1 MHRTT
6 CAVERSDSSE
16 ARSCVEG
23 DISGD
28 HVEERMAGGERAVD
42 REVVSLRFRERV
54 HIFFFQAEDGIR
66 DYKVTG
72 VQTCALPICMSAGA
86 TGASRSASPPSTRNC
101 TGVAVPARAVASIQ
115 GAARLT
121 WGCCAT
127 RPYSDSGRP
136 PRMARNSRS
145 GRPLTVRTAR
155 ENSSSADWLIT
166 CTAKPRATPSMMA
179 TRAVAVRQGCWRSSC
194 QEKVRSRASMG
205 GWSLALGGLHALC
218 GQAQHA
224 VGTARGLDG
233 VRDQHQGGLVFPGLL
248 QQQFHDLCGRAGVQ
262 VADRKSVV

>member
-1 MHRTT
+1 MR
-6 CAVERSDSSE
+6 CWSSPGRLARAWAGQSGRRRSSASRDSRVAPS
-16 ARSCVEG
+16 ASSTSMRSTWPQRCRPSCSAPMS
-23 DISGD
+23 ITASGGPD
-28 HVEERMAGGERAVD
+28 AATVPAMRRVCMRPPSCHGRGVCRACSGVRPRASSAGA
-42 REVVSLRFRERV
+42 LRKTASGANRSSRPPPSN
-54 HIFFFQAEDGIR
+54 GR
-66 DYKVTG
+66 G
-72 VQTCALPICMSAGA
+72 MSAGA

-136 PRMARNSRS
+136 PCMARSSRS
-145 GRPLTVRTAR
+145 GWPLTVRTAR

-205 GWSLALGGLHALC
+205 
-218 GQAQHA
+218 
-224 VGTARGLDG
+224 DG
-233 VRDQHQGGLVFPGLL
+233 PWR
-248 QQQFHDLCGRAGVQ
+248 
-262 VADRKSVV
+262 